1 MIINQTLTDYLSDFK
16 LSNKSLYPPLSSYW
30 LLSIAFIRLG
40 DATDKGDMIENMEL
54 VNKTNDCK
62 TCNADCNLQYDYT

>member
-1 MIINQTLTDYLSDFK
+1 MIINQTLKTYSSDLK
-16 LSNKSLYPPLSSYW
+16 LSNKSLYPSLSSHW

-40 DATDKGDMIENMEL
+40 DTTDKGDVIENMEL